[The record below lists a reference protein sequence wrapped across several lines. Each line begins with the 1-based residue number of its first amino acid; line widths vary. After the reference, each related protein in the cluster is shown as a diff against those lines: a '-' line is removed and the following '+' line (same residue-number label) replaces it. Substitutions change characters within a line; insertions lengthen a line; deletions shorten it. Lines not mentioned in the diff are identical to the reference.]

1 MLVGLIPL
9 AIAAIGAS
17 YAWLVLHGARSRDN
31 VTFGALALVDA
42 TMTAWRGINVLA
54 GGSIVDTRVLALCTI
69 GTIVLALLTIEFL
82 AAFPRRRPMPRWAR
96 LAMIA
101 WGAVGLGL
109 GLRAVTCGWLSDPW
123 AEIVF
128 FAPATALVMI
138 AGVLAWRAVGRSTV
152 SAGSR
157 RAARTVIGMLMFRW
171 AFGFVT
177 YFVGP
182 LIGRFEELVWAET
195 TFASLVGFVV
205 VGTSVLRT
213 ELFSMKQ
220 AATEVV
226 TIATVALLVII
237 GGGAAVGAALAFV
250 PPGDFQHVALF
261 VAAFVPLLLAAL
273 GKRLYPRLE
282 RRVLA
287 PLDERRARRMGV
299 QGDPL
304 PGGADAAIA
313 EALRRVAAI
322 GDGATARWQLAAALP
337 TDVVARLADGNP
349 LRRDELPDLLACLV
363 VPALGDDGRVLGA
376 ILVDH
381 GTVDRDTYLVARDL
395 AGRIALVVERAQ
407 ALTALE
413 DARRLAALGQF
424 AAAIAHDI
432 RTPLTSISLNVQIIR
447 RKLVMS
453 ADDAEHLDIA
463 LEELARLDRSVAEI
477 LDFAKPVRL
486 ATEVIDVRE
495 LIDTTTR
502 GMSPVLL
509 EKGVAVRCERAA
521 SDGAALPVVQGDRQR
536 LRQVLVNLVDNAADA
551 STPGAEVTVRANLAE
566 RGVEI
571 EVEDRGRGIAPA
583 DLERIFE
590 PFFTTRADGTGLG
603 LAIVHKVIAAHGGRM
618 EVRSSIGHGSTFKI
632 LLPAA

>member
-1 MLVGLIPL
+1 MLVGIIPL

-17 YAWLVLHGARSRDN
+17 YAWLVLKGARSRDN
-31 VTFGALALVDA
+31 LMFGALALVDA
-42 TMTAWRGINVLA
+42 AMTAWRGINVLA
-54 GGSIVDTRVLALCTI
+54 GGSIVATRVLVFCTI
-69 GTIVLALLTIEFL
+69 GTVALALLTLEFL
-82 AAFPRRRPMPRWAR
+82 TAFPRRKPMAR
-96 LAMIA
+96 GLRFVMLA
-101 WGAVGLGL
+101 WGAVGL
-109 GLRAVTCGWLSDPW
+109 VTACRSAMAQWMRTPW
-123 AEIVF
+123 SELTF
-128 FAPATALVMI
+128 FLPATVMI
-138 AGVLAWRAVGRSTV
+138 MVVGVFAWRAVGRVDV

-226 TIATVALLVII
+226 TIATVALLVIC
-237 GGGAAVGAALAFV
+237 GGGAAVAAALYFV

-261 VAAFVPLLLAAL
+261 VAAFVPLHLAAL

-287 PLDERRARRMGV
+287 QIDERRARRMGV
-299 QGDPL
+299 QGEPL
-304 PGGADAAIA
+304 PFAADAAIA
-313 EALRRVAAI
+313 EALHRIATI
-322 GDGATARWQLAAALP
+322 GDGATVCWQLAAALP
-337 TDVVARLADGNP
+337 TGTAARLVGGSP
-349 LRRDELPDLLACLV
+349 LRRDEEPDLFACLV
-363 VPALGDDGRVLGA
+363 VPAIGGDGSVLGA
-376 ILVDH
+376 ILVDG
-381 GTVDRDTYLVARDL
+381 GTLDRDTYLVAREL
-395 AGRIALVVERAQ
+395 AARIALVVERAQ

-447 RKLVMS
+447 RKLAMS
-453 ADDAEHLDIA
+453 PDDAEHLDIA

-486 ATEVIDVRE
+486 ATEAIDVRE

-509 EKGVAVRCERAA
+509 EKGVAVRCEQAA
-521 SDGAALPVVQGDRQR
+521 TGAATLPVVHGDRQR

-551 STPGAEVTVRANLAE
+551 STPGAEITVRAGHSEGGIA
-566 RGVEI
+566 I
-571 EVEDRGRGIAPA
+571 EVEDRGRGIEAA
-583 DLERIFE
+583 DLARIFE
-590 PFFTTRADGTGLG
+590 PFFTTRSDGTGLG
-603 LAIVHKVIAAHGGRM
+603 LAIVHKVVEAHGGRM
-618 EVRSSIGHGSTFKI
+618 EVRSRVGQGSTFTI
-632 LLPAA
+632 VLPT